1 VGVGTVGSVGTYTYL
16 YIHLLNTSKFY
27 FNKFTSFGL
36 SRFRTS
42 RLICT
47 FVSLLSISIGINI
60 KNMIHKKT
68 RTFIPADLEI
78 KWENLEPLY
87 KDLVNRPI
95 NSVED
100 LEHWLHERSELE
112 AALEEDFAW
121 RYIRMTC
128 DTNNEGLLQA
138 FQYFAT
144 DIEPQTASYSNELN
158 KKLVASEYLDKLDNA
173 KYYVYLRGVKK
184 SLELFRESNI
194 PVQTQIQ
201 VEQQKYQSISG
212 AMSVHIGDKEY
223 TLEQASVFLKDTDRS
238 KRQEVWEKITARR
251 LQEKDKLDEL
261 FDHLRTLRHQVAVNA
276 GFDNFRDYMFQALGR
291 FDYTPQDC
299 YAFHE
304 AIETEIV
311 PILREHAH
319 QRKEALGVSEL
330 RPWDMD
336 VNTSGKPAL
345 KPFNSGEELIEK
357 TIQCFSNINRYLGE
371 RLEIMKDNNLFDVES
386 RKGKAPG
393 GYNYPLSETGAPF
406 IFMNSANTFRDLTTM
421 VHEGG
426 HAVHTF
432 LTADLELNDF
442 KHCPSEV
449 AELASMS
456 MELISMD
463 NWNVFFDNEEDLKRA
478 KRDQL
483 VDVLKTLPWV
493 AVVDQFQHWIYTNPN
508 HTAQQRTEA
517 WVQIYEPF
525 GAGFADWSGL
535 EVAEA
540 NLWQKQL
547 HIFEIPF
554 YYIEYGMA
562 QLGAIA
568 VWKNYKENP
577 EKALQQYLDALKLG
591 YTMTIKEIYETAGI
605 KFDFSA
611 GYVKELAAFVKAEI
625 EKL

>member
-1 VGVGTVGSVGTYTYL
+1 
-16 YIHLLNTSKFY
+16 
-27 FNKFTSFGL
+27 
-36 SRFRTS
+36 
-42 RLICT
+42 
-47 FVSLLSISIGINI
+47 
-60 KNMIHKKT
+60 MIHKKP
-68 RTFIPADLEI
+68 RTYIPIDLEI
-78 KWENLEPLY
+78 NWENLEPLFNE
-87 KDLVNRPI
+87 LTGRPI
-95 NSVED
+95 NSVEE
-100 LEHWLHERSELE
+100 LERWMHDRSELE
-112 AALEEDFAW
+112 AAIEEDFAW

-128 DTNNEGLLQA
+128 DTTNEDLLA
-138 FQYFAT
+138 KFQYFAT
-144 DIEPQTASYSNELN
+144 EVEPKIAPCNNELN
-158 KKLVASEYLDKLDNA
+158 KKLVGSEYADQLDEE
-173 KYYVYLRGVKK
+173 KYFIYLRGVRK
-184 SLELFRESNI
+184 SLELFREENI
-194 PVQTQIQ
+194 AVQTEIQ
-201 VEQQKYQSISG
+201 VEQQKYQSITGS
-212 AMSVHIGDKEY
+212 MSVHIGDKEY
-223 TLEQASVFLKDTDRS
+223 TMEQASVFLKDTDRI
-238 KRQEVWEKITARR
+238 KRQQAWETITARR
-251 LQEKDKLDEL
+251 LQDKDQLDKL
-261 FDHLRTLRHQVAVNA
+261 FDHLRALRHKLALNA
-276 GFDNFRDYMFQALGR
+276 EFENFRDYMFQALGR

-311 PILREHAH
+311 PVLREQAAK
-319 QRKEALGVSEL
+319 RKEALGLSEL
-330 RPWDMD
+330 KPWDLD
-336 VNTSGKPAL
+336 VDISGKAAL
-345 KPFNSGEELIEK
+345 KPFKNGDDLIEK
-357 TIQCFSNINRYLGE
+357 SIQCFSNISRYLGE

-442 KHCPSEV
+442 KHCPAEV

-463 NWNVFFDNEEDLKRA
+463 NWDVYFENAEDLKRA

-483 VDVLKTLPWV
+483 FDVLKTLPWV

-517 WVQIYEPF
+517 WAQIYERF
-525 GAGFADWSGL
+525 GAGFADWSGHK
-535 EVAEA
+535 EAEE

-547 HIFEIPF
+547 HIFEVPF

-568 VWKNYKENP
+568 VWKNYRENP
-577 EKALQQYLDALKLG
+577 EKGLQQYLDALKLG
-591 YTMTIKEIYETAGI
+591 YTKTIKEIYETAGI

-611 GYVKELAAFVKAEI
+611 GYVKELAAFVKGEM
-625 EKL
+625 ETL

>member
-1 VGVGTVGSVGTYTYL
+1 
-16 YIHLLNTSKFY
+16 
-27 FNKFTSFGL
+27 
-36 SRFRTS
+36 
-42 RLICT
+42 
-47 FVSLLSISIGINI
+47 
-60 KNMIHKKT
+60 MITTKERKY
-68 RTFIPADLEI
+68 IPAQLEI

-87 KDLVNRPI
+87 QELSTRQL

-100 LEHWLHERSELE
+100 LKQWLRDRSELE

-128 DTNNEGLLQA
+128 NTADEELLQK

-144 DIEPQTASYSNELN
+144 EIEPKIAPYNNDLN
-158 KKLVASEYLDKLDNA
+158 KKLVESAYVDQLDEE
-173 KYYVYLRGVKK
+173 KYFVYLRSIKK
-184 SLELFRESNI
+184 SLELFREENI
-194 PVQTQIQ
+194 PMQTEIQI
-201 VEQQKYQSISG
+201 EQQKYQSITG
-212 AMSVHIGDKEY
+212 AMSVEIDGKEF
-223 TLEQASVFLKDTDRS
+223 TLEQAAAILKDTDRS
-238 KRQEVWEKITARR
+238 KRQQAWGKITARR
-251 LQEKDKLDEL
+251 LQEKQPLNEL
-261 FDHLRTLRHQVAVNA
+261 FDLLMVLRHKVSLNA
-276 GFDNFRDYMFQALGR
+276 GFENFRDYMFQALGR

-299 YAFHE
+299 YDFHA

-311 PILREHAH
+311 PILREQAH
-319 QRKEALGVSEL
+319 KRQEALGL
-330 RPWDMD
+330 DALKPWDMD
-336 VNTSGKPAL
+336 VDITGKPAL
-345 KPFNSGEELIEK
+345 KPFANGDDLVNKS
-357 TIQCFSNINRYLGE
+357 IQCFNNISPYLGE
-371 RLEIMKDNNLFDVES
+371 RLEIMKANGLFDVES

-393 GYNYPLSETGAPF
+393 GYNYPLAETGAPF

-432 LTADLELNDF
+432 LTAGLELNDF

-463 NWNVFFDNEEDLKRA
+463 NWDVYFSNEEELKRA

-483 VDVLKTLPWV
+483 IDVLKTLPWV
-493 AVVDQFQHWIYTNPN
+493 AVVDQFQHWLYTNPD
-508 HTAQQRTEA
+508 HTDAQRTEA
-517 WVQIYEPF
+517 WKQIYERF
-525 GAGFADWSGL
+525 GAGFIDWS
-535 EVAEA
+535 EHPDAEE

-547 HIFEIPF
+547 HIFEVPF

-577 EKALQQYLDALKLG
+577 EKGLQQYLDALKLG
-591 YTMTIKEIYETAGI
+591 YTKTIKEIYETAGI

-611 GYVKELAAFVKAEI
+611 GYVKDLAEFVKSEL
-625 EKL
+625 EKI

>member
-1 VGVGTVGSVGTYTYL
+1 
-16 YIHLLNTSKFY
+16 
-27 FNKFTSFGL
+27 
-36 SRFRTS
+36 
-42 RLICT
+42 
-47 FVSLLSISIGINI
+47 
-60 KNMIHKKT
+60 MIHKKP
-68 RTFIPADLEI
+68 RTYIPTDLEI
-78 KWENLEPLY
+78 KWENLEPIY
-87 KDLVNRPI
+87 KELSDREI
-95 NSVED
+95 NSAEQ
-100 LEHWLHERSELE
+100 LEHWLHDRSELE

-128 DTNNEGLLQA
+128 DTANEELLGE

-144 DIEPQTASYSNELN
+144 EIEPKIAPYSNELN
-158 KKLVASEYLDKLDNA
+158 KKLVNSELVGKLDHD
-173 KYYVYLRGVKK
+173 KYFIYLRGVKK
-184 SLELFRESNI
+184 SLELFREENI
-194 PVQTQIQ
+194 PILTEIQ
-201 VEQQKYQSISG
+201 VEQQKYQSVTGS
-212 AMSVHIGDKEY
+212 MSVQIGEKEF

-251 LQEKDKLDEL
+251 LQDKEQLNQL
-261 FDHLRTLRHQVAVNA
+261 FDHLRALRHKVALNA
-276 GFDNFRDYMFQALGR
+276 GFENFRDYMFQALGR

-304 AIETEIV
+304 AIEREIV
-311 PILREHAH
+311 PILREQAGK
-319 QRKEALGVSEL
+319 RKEALNLVAL
-330 RPWDMD
+330 KPWDMD
-336 VNTSGKPAL
+336 VDISGKAAL
-345 KPFNSGEELIEK
+345 KPFQNGEELIEK
-357 TIQCFSNINRYLGE
+357 SIRCFSNINPYLGE
-371 RLEIMKDNNLFDVES
+371 RLTIMKDNNLFDVES

-432 LTADLELNDF
+432 LTADLALNDF

-456 MELISMD
+456 MELMSMD
-463 NWNVFFDNEEDLKRA
+463 NWDVYFDNEEDLKRA

-483 VDVLKTLPWV
+483 FDVLKTLPWV
-493 AVVDQFQHWIYTNPN
+493 AVVDQFQHWIYTNPD
-508 HTAQQRTEA
+508 HTDVDRAKA
-517 WVQIYEPF
+517 WIEIYGPF

-535 EVAEA
+535 EEAEE

-547 HIFEIPF
+547 HIFEVPF

-577 EKALQQYLDALKLG
+577 EKGLQQYINALKLG
-591 YTMTIKEIYETAGI
+591 YTKTIKEIYQTAGI

-611 GYVKELAAFVKAEI
+611 SYVKELAAFVKGEM
-625 EKL
+625 EKV

>member
-1 VGVGTVGSVGTYTYL
+1 
-16 YIHLLNTSKFY
+16 
-27 FNKFTSFGL
+27 
-36 SRFRTS
+36 
-42 RLICT
+42 
-47 FVSLLSISIGINI
+47 
-60 KNMIHKKT
+60 MIHKKT
-68 RTFIPADLEI
+68 RQYIPENLDI
-78 KWENLEPLY
+78 KWETLEPLFIE
-87 KDLVNRPI
+87 LTERSI

-100 LEHWLHERSELE
+100 LEQWLRDRSELE

-128 DTNNEGLLQA
+128 DTASSELLQK

-144 DIEPQTASYSNELN
+144 EIEPKIAPYSNELN
-158 KKLVASEYLDKLDNA
+158 KKLVNSGFADQLPAE
-173 KYYVYLRGVKK
+173 KYFIYLRGVKRA
-184 SLELFRESNI
+184 LELFREENI
-194 PVQTQIQ
+194 PILTEIQ
-201 VEQQKYQSISG
+201 VEQQKYQSITGS
-212 AMSVHIGDKEY
+212 MSVTIDDKEF
-223 TLEQASVFLKDTDRS
+223 TLEQAAVRLKDTDRR
-238 KRQEVWEKITARR
+238 KRQEAWEKITARR
-251 LQEKDKLDEL
+251 LQDKDQLDDL
-261 FDHLRTLRHQVAVNA
+261 FNHLKGLRHKVALNA
-276 GFDNFRDYMFQALGR
+276 GFENFRDYMFQALGR

-304 AIETEIV
+304 AIQKEIV
-311 PILREHAH
+311 PILREQAEK
-319 QRKEALGVSEL
+319 RKAALGVDKLE
-330 RPWDMD
+330 PWDLD
-336 VNTSGKPAL
+336 VDISGKPAL
-345 KPFNSGEELIEK
+345 KPFQNGNELIEK
-357 TIQCFSNINRYLGE
+357 SIQCFSNINRYLGE

-463 NWNVFFDNEEDLKRA
+463 NWNVYFDNEEDLKRA

-483 VDVLKTLPWV
+483 FDVLKTLPWV
-493 AVVDQFQHWIYTNPN
+493 AVVDQFQHWIYTNFDHN
-508 HTAQQRTEA
+508 NDQRTET
-517 WVQIYEPF
+517 WLQIFDDF
-525 GAGFADWSGL
+525 GANFADWSTHT
-535 EVAEA
+535 EAEA

-547 HIFEIPF
+547 HIFEVPF

-577 EKALQQYLDALKLG
+577 EKGLQQYLDALKLG
-591 YTMTIKEIYETAGI
+591 YTKTIKEIYETAGI
-605 KFDFSA
+605 KFDFGA
-611 GYVKELAAFVKAEI
+611 GYVRELAEFVKAEMD
-625 EKL
+625 KL

>member
-1 VGVGTVGSVGTYTYL
+1 
-16 YIHLLNTSKFY
+16 
-27 FNKFTSFGL
+27 
-36 SRFRTS
+36 
-42 RLICT
+42 
-47 FVSLLSISIGINI
+47 
-60 KNMIHKKT
+60 MIHKKP
-68 RTFIPADLEI
+68 RTYIPADLEI
-78 KWENLEPLY
+78 KWETLEPLY
-87 KDLVNRPI
+87 QELTTRPI
-95 NSVED
+95 NSVEE
-100 LEHWLHERSELE
+100 LEKWLKDGSELQ

-128 DTNNEGLLQA
+128 DTMNPDLLES

-144 DIEPQTASYSNELN
+144 EIEPQTAPYNNLLN
-158 KKLVASEYLDKLDNA
+158 KKLVESEFIDKLDSE
-173 KYYVYLRGVKK
+173 KYFIMLRGVKK
-184 SLELFRESNI
+184 ALELFREENI
-194 PVQTQIQ
+194 PLQTQIQ
-201 VEQQKYQSISG
+201 VEQQKYQSITGS
-212 AMSVHIGDKEY
+212 MSVFVDEKEY
-223 TLEQASVFLKDTDRS
+223 TLEQASVFLKGIDRA

-251 LQEKDKLDEL
+251 LQDKTVLDTL
-261 FDHLRTLRHQVAVNA
+261 FDHLRTLRHQVALNA
-276 GFDNFRDYMFQALGR
+276 GFENYRDYKFQELGR

-299 YAFHE
+299 YAFHA

-311 PILREHAH
+311 PILREQAEK
-319 QRKEALGVSEL
+319 RKEALGVDTL
-330 RPWDMD
+330 KPWDLD
-336 VNTSGKPAL
+336 VDPSGKPAL
-345 KPFNSGEELIEK
+345 KPFNSGAELVEK
-357 TIQCFSNINRYLGE
+357 SIQCFSNINRYLGE

-432 LTADLELNDF
+432 LTAELELNDF

-463 NWNVFFDNEEDLKRA
+463 NWNVYFDNEEDLKRA

-483 VDVLKTLPWV
+483 FDVLKTLPWV
-493 AVVDQFQHWIYTNPN
+493 AVVDQFQHWIYTNPD
-508 HTAQQRTEA
+508 HTDAERTEA
-517 WVQIYEPF
+517 WLKIYEPF
-525 GAGFADWSGL
+525 GAGFADWS
-535 EVAEA
+535 EHPEAEQ

-547 HIFEIPF
+547 HIFEVPF

-577 EKALQQYLDALKLG
+577 EKGLQQYLDALKLG
-591 YTMTIKEIYETAGI
+591 YTKTIKEIYETAGI

-611 GYVKELAAFVKAEI
+611 GYVKELAEFVKAEMDKI
-625 EKL
+625 